1 MRVNGNLL
9 NYNTM
14 YQTRGI
20 KENAASQSFAEEM
33 KEAEEMKKAE
43 ETEKAEKTKDEEKVQ
58 EESKSDS
65 EIITRPDG
73 SKVLMITNQIG
84 GMQTVTSIKLSEAN
98 PFQNDYKELS
108 DFSDKTK
115 AVD

>member
-1 MRVNGNLL
+1 MRINGSLPD
-9 NYNTM
+9 YNTM

-20 KENAASQSFAEEM
+20 KENKESQSFAEEM
-33 KEAEEMKKAE
+33 KEAEETK
-43 ETEKAEKTKDEEKVQ
+43 KAEKTKDEEKVQ

-108 DFSDKTK
+108 DFSDKAK

>member
-1 MRVNGNLL
+1 MRIGGSLPD
-9 NYNTM
+9 YNTM

-20 KENAASQSFAEEM
+20 KEN
-33 KEAEEMKKAE
+33 
-43 ETEKAEKTKDEEKVQ
+43 TR
-58 EESKSDS
+58 SDS
-65 EIITRPDG
+65 EVITRPDG

-108 DFSDKTK
+108 DFSDKAK

>member
-1 MRVNGNLL
+1 MRVNGNLPNY

-20 KENAASQSFAEEM
+20 KENTASQSFAEEM
-33 KEAEEMKKAE
+33 KEAEETK
-43 ETEKAEKTKDEEKVQ
+43 KAEKTKDEEKVP

-65 EIITRPDG
+65 EVITRPDG

-98 PFQNDYKELS
+98 PFQNDYKEPS
-108 DFSDKTK
+108 DFSDKAK

>member
-1 MRVNGNLL
+1 MRIKGSLPD
-9 NYNTM
+9 YNTM

-20 KENAASQSFAEEM
+20 NENTVSQSFAEEM
-33 KEAEEMKKAE
+33 KEAK
-43 ETEKAEKTKDEEKVQ
+43 ETKKAEKTEDEERTQ
-58 EESKSDS
+58 EKSKSDT

-84 GMQTVTSIKLSEAN
+84 GMQTVTSIKLSGPN

-108 DFSDKTK
+108 DFSEETKT
-115 AVD
+115 VD